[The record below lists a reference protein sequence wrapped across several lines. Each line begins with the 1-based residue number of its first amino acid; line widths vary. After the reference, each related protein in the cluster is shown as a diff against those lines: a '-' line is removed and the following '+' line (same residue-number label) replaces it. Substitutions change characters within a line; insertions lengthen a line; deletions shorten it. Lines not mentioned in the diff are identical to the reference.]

1 MDEEH
6 LISKLESAMQVRA
19 DYLENAT
26 MASQLT
32 KARGGKKKKT
42 ESDNEAHQ
50 VSSFTFALRHRT

>member
-1 MDEEH
+1 
-6 LISKLESAMQVRA
+6 MQVRA

-50 VSSFTFALRHRT
+50 VSSFTFVLRHRT